1 MNLTQ
6 ITLTILLG
14 TADHRTGYIA
24 GDAVNRGLNYE
35 EANPYMNMNNVV
47 YTIND
52 DVRLLSTH
60 DKKCLLGADPVLTL
74 RYSTDWL
81 AEGEDI
87 LNPYLLYL
95 RSEPRLYL
103 NPQPES

>member
-1 MNLTQ
+1 MTLTQ
-6 ITLTILLG
+6 ITLTISLG

-24 GDAVNRGLNYE
+24 GDAVNRGLSYE
-35 EANPYMNMNNVV
+35 EANPYRNMKNVV

-52 DVRLLSTH
+52 DVRLVSTH
-60 DKKCLLGADPVLTL
+60 DKKCLLGADPKLTL

-95 RSEPRLYL
+95 RLEPYL
-103 NPQPES
+103 CLLPNL